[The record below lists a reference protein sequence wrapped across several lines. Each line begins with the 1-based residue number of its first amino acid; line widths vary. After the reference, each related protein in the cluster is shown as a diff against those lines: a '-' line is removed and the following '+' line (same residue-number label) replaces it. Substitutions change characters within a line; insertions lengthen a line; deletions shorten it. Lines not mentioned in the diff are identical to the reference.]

1 MKKKLSLISVVF
13 FLLIISSCAIISQDE
28 FVYLGHPKSLND
40 YHIYYD
46 KTEKL
51 YLFID
56 TKGCFYKSEESGT
69 CFALDESETKY
80 FLDNVLPKMIAA
92 EHKVIKHKQKL
103 LKYLKETNKKIIR
116 KAVKINYEVKPVKQI
131 DIDNHKEYHLV
142 NQKYN
147 LEANLVVIENNDDI
161 LVLYSVRIP
170 EAMKK
175 QKTPNKPFLLDPEYL
190 QKIMNKDFI
199 ARAESYHSNKKA
211 VKKAKQDEFDN
222 FLNNDVDI

>member
-1 MKKKLSLISVVF
+1 
-13 FLLIISSCAIISQDE
+13 
-28 FVYLGHPKSLND
+28 
-40 YHIYYD
+40 
-46 KTEKL
+46 
-51 YLFID
+51 
-56 TKGCFYKSEESGT
+56 
-69 CFALDESETKY
+69 
-80 FLDNVLPKMIAA
+80 MIAA